1 MVIFDQL
8 KHTAPTKGCV
18 AVAEEAA
25 EMVEWFVRFPVFLQ
39 VLFFP
44 FYSPPLFLIKKEFD
58 TFVGIVRVLVYGT
71 NPASSDQQI
80 MVKVQRWEVLA
91 IPVVH
96 NVWFK

>member
-1 MVIFDQL
+1 
-8 KHTAPTKGCV
+8 
-18 AVAEEAA
+18 
-25 EMVEWFVRFPVFLQ
+25 
-39 VLFFP
+39 
-44 FYSPPLFLIKKEFD
+44 
-58 TFVGIVRVLVYGT
+58 LVYGT